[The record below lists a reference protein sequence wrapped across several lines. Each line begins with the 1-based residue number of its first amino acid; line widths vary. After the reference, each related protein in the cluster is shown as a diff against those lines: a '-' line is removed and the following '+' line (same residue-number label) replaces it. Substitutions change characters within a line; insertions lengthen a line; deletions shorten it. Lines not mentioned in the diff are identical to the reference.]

1 MAASHAVGLDIG
13 GTKIYAGVIN
23 LETGKAVTTVRKQT
37 RPDKGADFFVQR
49 VGDVIEEVLASAKLL
64 KHEVTRLAIGIGL
77 AGQVDRDHGIVLGAP
92 NLATGLVH
100 LDLAGRLQER
110 LSMPVVLGNDV
121 EVAAYGEQVFGSGRN
136 CQDFVYISVG
146 TGIGGAIVQHGLI
159 CRGATGTAGE
169 IGHTT
174 VQYNGRFCG
183 CGGRGHLEA
192 YASRTAVT
200 RVIQSEMERGRP
212 SKLSDLL
219 KPDAPE
225 IRSKMLA
232 KCVEEGDELV
242 TEALDEGA
250 DYLGAGMS
258 SVISFTNPQRIIL
271 GGGLIEA
278 VPRFYERAAMRS
290 REAGLAIAGRQV
302 EITRTGLGDDS
313 GIVGAAWM
321 AAARIPPEQLEG
333 GVETSS

>member
-1 MAASHAVGLDIG
+1 MAASHAVGVDIG
-13 GTKIYAGVIN
+13 GTKIYAGFIN
-23 LETGKAVTTVRKQT
+23 LESGKAVTTVRKQT
-37 RPDKGADFFVQR
+37 RPDKGADFFLQR
-49 VGDVIEEVLASAKLL
+49 VGDVIEEVLANARQL
-64 KHEVTRLAIGIGL
+64 KHEVSGLAIGIGL
-77 AGQVDRDHGIVLGAP
+77 AGQIDRDHGVVLGAP
-92 NLATGLVH
+92 NLAIGLVN
-100 LDLAGRLQER
+100 LDLAGQLKDR

-121 EVAAYGEQVFGSGRN
+121 EVAAYGEQIFGSGRN

-146 TGIGGAIVQHGLI
+146 TGIGGAIVQNGLI
-159 CRGATGTAGE
+159 SRGATGTAGE
-169 IGHTT
+169 IGHTV
-174 VQYNGRFCG
+174 VQYDGRFCS

-192 YASRTAVT
+192 YASRTAIT
-200 RVIQSEMERGRP
+200 HVIQAEIERGRP

-219 KPDAPE
+219 KPDSPE

-250 DYLGAGMS
+250 NYLGAGMG

-278 VPRFYERAAMRS
+278 VPRFYEHAAMRS
-290 REAGLAIAGRQV
+290 REVGLPIAGRQV
-302 EITRTGLGDDS
+302 EINRTGLGDDS

-321 AAARIPPEQLEG
+321 AAARIPSGQPH
-333 GVETSS
+333 